1 MSDRQ
6 ATIEKLVGIIKDY
19 RNGQIKNLDHEHVER
34 WISQFTIEHQL
45 EILKEMTNI
54 LEKTYFSKEKISSN
68 LSSLINNPE
77 LTKENPTA
85 FWNSASLLD
94 IQGGGN
100 SQHELVQLFSE
111 LLRGV
116 LGVEAKINTPHSS
129 DYFYLD
135 DAIYTGNR
143 LRHDLESWIET
154 SAPTRCTIHIAAI
167 ALHRG
172 GYYFVRDKLNEKIR
186 ECGKQIAINW
196 LRVFE
201 VEDRK
206 TYTYTSDVLRPTS
219 APATPEVTAYI
230 QNMKYAPIMRVPGGN
245 GDLKIF
251 SSEQARNLIEQE
263 FLAKGALIRE
273 RCPNL
278 GVRQRPLGN
287 SVLETLGFGATFVSY
302 RNCPNNA
309 PLVLW
314 VGDPWY
320 PLFPRFTNADAAIQR
335 LFEAL

>member
-1 MSDRQ
+1 MSERQ
-6 ATIEKLVGIIKDY
+6 CTIEKLLGIIKDY
-19 RNGQIKNLDHEHVER
+19 RSGQIKNIDQEHIER
-34 WISQFTIEHQL
+34 WISQFTPEHQT
-45 EILKEMTNI
+45 EILKETTNI
-54 LEKTYFSKEKISSN
+54 LEKMYFSKEKISSN
-68 LSSLINNPE
+68 FASLINNQE
-77 LTKENPTA
+77 LTKGNPRA
-85 FWNSASLLD
+85 FWGSASLLD

-100 SQHELVQLFSE
+100 SQRELVQLFSD
-111 LLRGV
+111 LLRDS
-116 LGVEAKINTPHSS
+116 LGIEANINSPNSS
-129 DYFYLD
+129 EYFYLD

-143 LRHDLESWIET
+143 LRHDLENWIEA
-154 SAPTRCTIHIAAI
+154 SAPAKCTVRIATI

-172 GYYFVRDKLNEKIR
+172 GYYFVREKLKEKIQA
-186 ECGKQIAINW
+186 CGKQVEIQW

-206 TYTYTSDVLRPTS
+206 TYIFNSDVLRPTS
-219 APATPEVTAYI
+219 APAIPEVTAYI
-230 QNMKYAPIMRVPGGN
+230 QNMRYAPIMRTPGGS
-245 GDLKIF
+245 GELKIF

-263 FLAKGALIRE
+263 FLTKGVLIRE

-278 GVRQRPLGN
+278 GIRQRPLGN

-309 PLVLW
+309 PLVFW

-320 PLFPRFTNADAAIQR
+320 PLFPRFTNTDSAIQR